1 VQGLKEKYDREV
13 MEEEDEKAMGR
24 EFTTRLG
31 PFVEV
36 RTTGILTSRQHSLI
50 ENNITHRTKLHCHGK
65 RYVWLLRRISLSS
78 PKRRK
83 AIFTT

>member
-1 VQGLKEKYDREV
+1 MQGLKEKYDREV

-36 RTTGILTSRQHSLI
+36 RTTGMFTSRQHSLI
-50 ENNITHRTKLHCHGK
+50 ENNITHRTKLHYRGK
-65 RYVWLLRRISLSS
+65 RYVWPLKRISLFS